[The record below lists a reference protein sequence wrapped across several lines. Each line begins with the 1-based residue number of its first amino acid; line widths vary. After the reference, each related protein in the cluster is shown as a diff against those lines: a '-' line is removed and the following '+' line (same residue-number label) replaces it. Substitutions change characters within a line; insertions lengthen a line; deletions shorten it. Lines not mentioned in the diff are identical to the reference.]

1 VTARSSHR
9 LHAAR
14 VAAIATVIVMVGYI
28 VAVVVLNVFVVQ
40 RLTNQADLRLT
51 ERLAD
56 AQREIGAASNSGT
69 PTVHRDHDVDDAPSF
84 VWLVSPAGTI
94 TSLSSGAP
102 SLPPHHWSTGAITL
116 GAGGTSFRFQA
127 AQSPKGWLVA
137 GTSLGQIQRVQNTLL
152 LFEGI
157 LGVVV
162 LVVVFG
168 GALIVGMR
176 ASAPLELV
184 RRRQTEFTADAS
196 HELRT
201 PLSVIEAEVDLA
213 LSRSRDVDAYR
224 AVLERV
230 AGEGRRLRSIVE
242 DLLWLARIDH
252 DRPLPAGGD
261 EVDVVGAVIGGVDR
275 FQALATARGVT
286 LGFRQEGNEPAVI
299 PADPAWIDRLIGV
312 LIDNACR
319 YAGEGG
325 VVEVGVRTS
334 GSRIVLDVDDS
345 GPGIPPEDRE
355 LVFDRF
361 HRGVDTPEGT
371 GLGLAIADSVV
382 RATQGAWSIGTS
394 PLGGARMQVSWRKQ
408 GHREARRRPRWLL
421 GTRMTA
427 ERAGQAARGKP
438 AAQGKRAP
446 EKKPAP
452 EDVPIGPDRH
462 S

>member
-9 LHAAR
+9 IHAAR

-28 VAVVVLNVFVVQ
+28 VAVVVLNVFVVH
-40 RLTNQADLRLT
+40 RLTSQADLRLT
-51 ERLAD
+51 ERLTD
-56 AQREIGAASNSGT
+56 AQRDIVAASTSGT
-69 PTVHRDHDVDDAPSF
+69 PTVHRDHDVDDAPAF
-84 VWLVSPAGTI
+84 VWLVSPTGTV

-102 SLPPHHWSTGAITL
+102 SLPSHHWSTGALTL
-116 GAGGTSFRFQA
+116 AAGGTSFRFQA
-127 AQSPKGWLVA
+127 AQSPEGWLVA

-152 LFEGI
+152 LFEGL
-157 LGVVV
+157 LGAVV

-184 RRRQTEFTADAS
+184 RQRQTEFTADAS

-213 LSRSRDVDAYR
+213 LSRSRDVGTYR
-224 AVLERV
+224 AVLQRV

-252 DRPLPAGGD
+252 DRPGPAGGE
-261 EVDVVGAVIGGVDR
+261 EVDVVGAVVGGVDR
-275 FQALATARGVT
+275 FQALAAARGVT
-286 LGFRQEGNEPAVI
+286 LGFRQESDEPAVI

-325 VVEVGVRTS
+325 GVQVGVRTS

-345 GPGIPPEDRE
+345 GPGIPPEDRG

-382 RATQGAWSIGTS
+382 RATQGTWSIGTS
-394 PLGGARMQVSWRKQ
+394 PLGGARMEVSWRKH
-408 GHREARRRPRWLL
+408 GHRETHRRPRWLRA
-421 GTRMTA
+421 TWRTA
-427 ERAGQAARGKP
+427 ERPDHPVEEGPG
-438 AAQGKRAP
+438 
-446 EKKPAP
+446 EEPAP

>member
-1 VTARSSHR
+1 VTTRPSHR

-14 VAAIATVIVMVGYI
+14 VAAIATIVVMVGYI
-28 VAVVVLNVFVVQ
+28 VAVVVLNVFVVH
-40 RLTNQADLRLT
+40 RLTAQADLRLT
-51 ERLAD
+51 ERLTD
-56 AQREIGAASNSGT
+56 ARKDVAHASTSGT
-69 PTVHRDHDVDDAPSF
+69 PIVHRDRDVDDAPAF
-84 VWLVSPAGTI
+84 VWLVSPSGTI

-102 SLPPHHWSTGAITL
+102 SLPPHHWSTGTVTL
-116 GAGGTSFRFQA
+116 AAGTTSFRFQA
-127 AQSPKGWLVA
+127 VQSPVGLLVA

-152 LFEGI
+152 LFEALVGAAI
-157 LGVVV
+157 

-168 GALIVGMR
+168 GALMVGMR

-184 RRRQTEFTADAS
+184 RQRQTEFTADAS

-213 LSRSRDVDAYR
+213 LSRSRDADAYR
-224 AVLERV
+224 AVLQRV

-242 DLLWLARIDH
+242 DLLWLARIDD
-252 DRPLPAGGD
+252 DRPRIDAGE
-261 EVDVVGAVIGGVDR
+261 EVDVVGAAATGVDR
-275 FQALATARGVT
+275 FQAVAMARGVT
-286 LGFRQEGNEPAVI
+286 LGFRRESNEPAVI

-334 GSRIVLDVDDS
+334 GSRVVLDVGDS
-345 GPGIPPEDRE
+345 GPGIPPEDRA

-382 RATQGAWSIGTS
+382 RATEGTWSIRTS
-394 PLGGARMQVSWRKQ
+394 PLGGARMEVSWR
-408 GHREARRRPRWLL
+408 REGRRETHRRPRWLL
-421 GTRMTA
+421 GTRTTA
-427 ERAGQAARGKP
+427 DQPDELADEKS
-438 AAQGKRAP
+438 AP
-446 EKKPAP
+446 D
-452 EDVPIGPDRH
+452 DVGIGPDRH

>member
-1 VTARSSHR
+1 MTTRPSHR

-14 VAAIATVIVMVGYI
+14 VAAIATVVVMVGYI
-28 VAVVVLNVFVVQ
+28 VAVVVLNVFVVH
-40 RLTNQADLRLT
+40 RLTAQADLRLT
-51 ERLAD
+51 ERLTD
-56 AQREIGAASNSGT
+56 AQRDVAHASTSGT
-69 PTVHRDHDVDDAPSF
+69 PIVHRDRDVDDAPAF
-84 VWLVSPAGTI
+84 VWLVSPSGTI

-102 SLPPHHWSTGAITL
+102 SLPRHHWSTGTVTL
-116 GAGGTSFRFQA
+116 AAGTTSFRFQA
-127 AQSPKGWLVA
+127 VQSPVGLLVA

-152 LFEGI
+152 LFEALVGAAI
-157 LGVVV
+157 

-168 GALIVGMR
+168 GALMVGMR

-184 RRRQTEFTADAS
+184 RQRQTEFTADAS

-213 LSRSRDVDAYR
+213 LSRSRDADAYR
-224 AVLERV
+224 AVLQRV

-242 DLLWLARIDH
+242 DLLWLARIDD
-252 DRPLPAGGD
+252 DRPRIDTGE
-261 EVDVVGAVIGGVDR
+261 EVDVVGAAATGVDR
-275 FQALATARGVT
+275 FQAVAMARGVT
-286 LGFRQEGNEPAVI
+286 LGFRRESNEPAVI

-319 YAGEGG
+319 YAGDGG

-334 GSRIVLDVDDS
+334 GSRVALDVGDS
-345 GPGIPPEDRE
+345 GPGIPPEDRA

-382 RATQGAWSIGTS
+382 RATEGTWSIRTS
-394 PLGGARMQVSWRKQ
+394 PLGGARMEVSWR
-408 GHREARRRPRWLL
+408 REGRRETHRRPRWLL
-421 GTRMTA
+421 GTRTA
-427 ERAGQAARGKP
+427 ADQPDELADEKS
-438 AAQGKRAP
+438 AP
-446 EKKPAP
+446 D
-452 EDVPIGPDRH
+452 DVGIGPDRH

>member
-1 VTARSSHR
+1 VTTRPSHR

-14 VAAIATVIVMVGYI
+14 VAAIATIVVMVGYI
-28 VAVVVLNVFVVQ
+28 VAVVVLNVFVVH
-40 RLTNQADLRLT
+40 RLTAQADLRLT
-51 ERLAD
+51 ERLTD
-56 AQREIGAASNSGT
+56 ARKDVAHASTSGT
-69 PTVHRDHDVDDAPSF
+69 PIVHRDRDVDDAPAF
-84 VWLVSPAGTI
+84 VWLVSPSGTI

-102 SLPPHHWSTGAITL
+102 SLPPHHWSTGTVTL
-116 GAGGTSFRFQA
+116 AAGTTSFRFQA
-127 AQSPKGWLVA
+127 VQSPVGLLVA

-152 LFEGI
+152 LFEALVGAAI
-157 LGVVV
+157 

-168 GALIVGMR
+168 GALMVGMR

-184 RRRQTEFTADAS
+184 RQRQTEFTADAS

-213 LSRSRDVDAYR
+213 LSRSRDADAYR
-224 AVLERV
+224 AVLQRV

-242 DLLWLARIDH
+242 DLLWLARIDD
-252 DRPLPAGGD
+252 DRPRIDAGE
-261 EVDVVGAVIGGVDR
+261 EVDVVGAVATGVDR
-275 FQALATARGVT
+275 FQAVAQARGVR
-286 LGFRQEGNEPAVI
+286 LGLRQESNEPAVI

-334 GSRIVLDVDDS
+334 GSRVVLDVGDS
-345 GPGIPPEDRE
+345 GPGIPPEDRA

-382 RATQGAWSIGTS
+382 RATEGTWSIRTS
-394 PLGGARMQVSWRKQ
+394 PLGGARMEVSWRKE
-408 GHREARRRPRWLL
+408 GRRETHRRPRWLL
-421 GTRMTA
+421 GTRTTA
-427 ERAGQAARGKP
+427 DQPDELADEKS
-438 AAQGKRAP
+438 AP
-446 EKKPAP
+446 D
-452 EDVPIGPDRH
+452 DVGIGPDRH
-462 S
+462 A